1 MSLKPE
7 RLLVIT
13 ALRLLRS
20 PRIHIVVLG
29 GVLLLTRFSN
39 VNEYTWLFPA
49 IFSGLATAIALYTVT
64 MRSKGFLDYAS
75 SSLSCPL
82 VVTLLALGAG
92 ATSAVI
98 SIPVSTILNLVPS
111 PKMIGTAFLLGATYS
126 LVVLPLGTSL
136 PILIV
141 LYIAARLSSD
151 PTIIILTNIMFGL
164 ALAPLT
170 CLMELGGLD
179 ARRLLWRWART

>member
-20 PRIHIVVLG
+20 PRIHIVTLG
-29 GVLLLTRFSN
+29 GALFLTRFSSI
-39 VNEYTWLFPA
+39 NENTWLFPA
-49 IFSGLATAIALYTVT
+49 IFSGLAAAIALYTVA

-82 VVTLLALGAG
+82 VVTLLAMGAG
-92 ATSAVI
+92 ATAVVT
-98 SIPVSTILNLVPS
+98 SIPVSVILNLVPS
-111 PKMIGTAFLLGATYS
+111 PTIVGAAFLLGTTYS

-136 PILIV
+136 PIFIA
-141 LYIAARLSSD
+141 LYIAVRLGSD
-151 PTIIILTNIMFGL
+151 PIITILVSIMFGL

-170 CLMELGGLD
+170 CLTELGGLN
-179 ARRLLWRWART
+179 ARRLLWNNART